1 MKQVWLVL
9 ATYDILRQKIRYKL
23 MEPGH
28 DANNYIYSWDDRGA
42 SWCALGFLGKSR
54 ERRYY
59 LTRRPPWVYTREK
72 GADNRWLMTDIPQ
85 DPSKAILA
93 SKTFTIPSP
102 EPPWLGEVDP
112 VAQSF
117 LLPFRK

>member
-9 ATYDILRQKIRYKL
+9 ATYDILRQKIMYKL

-54 ERRYY
+54 ERR
-59 LTRRPPWVYTREK
+59 LPTKRSLDAPAASKLILGGPWVLP
-72 GADNRWLMTDIPQ
+72 GC
-85 DPSKAILA
+85 SKMLQ
-93 SKTFTIPSP
+93 K
-102 EPPWLGEVDP
+102 
-112 VAQSF
+112 
-117 LLPFRK
+117 